1 MMNSTARVIRHLAPL
16 AAFAVLGACSATMP
30 DAPGTLS
37 LGLPTGYTA
46 ANALFTLGFSE
57 KELAPNQFTVRAKGT
72 AVTPPAR
79 LEKIALARAAEIGV
93 EQKMKF
99 FKAAPAVHT
108 IECKDAKVLPHKS
121 GKTES
126 TRSPVATLEAVYA
139 KNQDDPAFLPSADT
153 FARLSR
159 EISEEAVSAEVMAQ
173 VSSAV
178 TAACGK

>member
-1 MMNSTARVIRHLAPL
+1 MKQSASVIRQLAPV
-16 AAFAVLGACSATMP
+16 AALVMMGACSATMP

-37 LGLPTGYTA
+37 LGSPTGYAA

-93 EQKMKF
+93 EQNMKF

-108 IECKDAKVLPHKS
+108 IECKDAKALPHKS

-139 KNQDDPAFLPSADT
+139 KDQADPVFLPSADT

-159 EISEEAVSAEVMAQ
+159 EISEDAVSAEAMAQ
-173 VSSAV
+173 ASSAV